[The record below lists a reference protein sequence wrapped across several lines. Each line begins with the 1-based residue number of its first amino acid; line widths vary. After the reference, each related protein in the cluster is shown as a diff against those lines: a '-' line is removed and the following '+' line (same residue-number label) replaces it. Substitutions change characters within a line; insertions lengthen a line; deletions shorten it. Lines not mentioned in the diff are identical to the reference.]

1 MSSSAESTPVD
12 SVSADPAPADSTSA
26 DSASAEPTSP
36 QPASA
41 DSTAADPT
49 STDPTSADP
58 AAADSLPAEAGAAAE
73 TGTGPVQAATVSD
86 WDAFEERPL
95 PEGLGGP
102 EQPDPV
108 SPGREMAALLQ
119 RYWADLQSES
129 NRVQK
134 ESAAA
139 RKILTELAVHV
150 ARLDGLLREAAG
162 PLEASGAKSLGRR
175 LHVARKQVLEPLHA
189 MDITTQDPTG
199 KPYESVAD
207 EVDIAGWRYGPEF
220 TAEVVAETLEPIV
233 LDRGTVVRLGQVIMG
248 APLSAGTENDA

>member
-1 MSSSAESTPVD
+1 MSSS
-12 SVSADPAPADSTSA
+12 ADSTSA
-26 DSASAEPTSP
+26 DSASAEPTS
-36 QPASA
+36 A
-41 DSTAADPT
+41 DSTSAEPA
-49 STDPTSADP
+49 STDPTSVDSTTADSTT
-58 AAADSLPAEAGAAAE
+58 ADSTSADSLPTETGALAGA
-73 TGTGPVQAATVSD
+73 GPVQPATVSD

-119 RYWADLQSES
+119 RYWADLQSER

>member
-1 MSSSAESTPVD
+1 MSSSADSTPAG
-12 SVSADPAPADSTSA
+12 STSAGSAAADEPSADSTSVG
-26 DSASAEPTSP
+26 
-36 QPASA
+36 
-41 DSTAADPT
+41 
-49 STDPTSADP
+49 P
-58 AAADSLPAEAGAAAE
+58 AAAEAGAVP
-73 TGTGPVQAATVSD
+73 TPVQAATVSD
-86 WDAFEERPL
+86 WDGFEERPL
-95 PEGLGGP
+95 PAGLGGP

-150 ARLDGLLREAAG
+150 ARLDGLLREAAD
-162 PLEASGAKSLGRR
+162 PLEAAGAKTLGRR

-207 EVDIAGWRYGPEF
+207 VVDIAGWRYGPEF
-220 TAEVVAETLEPIV
+220 TAEVVAETVEPIV

>member
-1 MSSSAESTPVD
+1 M
-12 SVSADPAPADSTSA
+12 
-26 DSASAEPTSP
+26 
-36 QPASA
+36 
-41 DSTAADPT
+41 
-49 STDPTSADP
+49 
-58 AAADSLPAEAGAAAE
+58 
-73 TGTGPVQAATVSD
+73 
-86 WDAFEERPL
+86 

-108 SPGREMAALLQ
+108 SPGREMAAVLQ

-129 NRVQK
+129 NRAEK
-134 ESAAA
+134 EAAA
-139 RKILTELAVHV
+139 TRKVLTELAVHV

-162 PLEASGAKSLGRR
+162 PLEAMGAKALGRR

-207 EVDIAGWRYGPEF
+207 VVDIAGWRYGPEF
-220 TAEVVAETLEPIV
+220 TAEVVAETVEPIV

-248 APLSAGTENDA
+248 APLSAGMENDA

>member
-1 MSSSAESTPVD
+1 MSSSADSTPVD
-12 SVSADPAPADSTSA
+12 SASADPA
-26 DSASAEPTSP
+26 
-36 QPASA
+36 
-41 DSTAADPT
+41 
-49 STDPTSADP
+49 STDPTSVDSTSAEPTPADSPSADP
-58 AAADSLPAEAGAAAE
+58 TAADSLPAEAGAAAG
-73 TGTGPVQAATVSD
+73 TGDGPVQPATVSD

>member
-1 MSSSAESTPVD
+1 M
-12 SVSADPAPADSTSA
+12 
-26 DSASAEPTSP
+26 
-36 QPASA
+36 
-41 DSTAADPT
+41 
-49 STDPTSADP
+49 
-58 AAADSLPAEAGAAAE
+58 
-73 TGTGPVQAATVSD
+73 SD

-119 RYWADLQSES
+119 RYWADLQSER

-150 ARLDGLLREAAG
+150 ARLDGLLGEAAG